1 MAALTR
7 VLIANRGEIAVR
19 IVQACRESGI
29 VAIVAVVPG
38 EEGAAADLADGSVD
52 VPSYLDAAALVD
64 AATRTDAD
72 AVHPGYGF
80 LAEDAGFAERVLAAD
95 LRWIGPPPGAM
106 RVLGDKVQAR
116 AVAQAAGVPVVP
128 GVIGQDG
135 EGPGGVGVAEEAAAL
150 GFPVLVK
157 AAAGGGGRGIR
168 RVDRRVD
175 LPAALRAAHDEA
187 VAGFGDGRVFV
198 ERRLA
203 GVHHVEIQVLMDEH
217 GTAVHLGERDCS
229 LQRRHQ
235 KIVEE
240 SPSLVVDATL
250 RAQLGEAAI
259 AVARRAGYV
268 GAGTA
273 EFLVDRKGGW
283 WFLEMNARLQVEHPV
298 TEVVTGVDIVR
309 AQLSI
314 AAGEPLAFGATD
326 LRGHAIEARVYA
338 EDPAR
343 GFLPTGGR
351 VALLDLPHRPGVRI
365 DTALRVGD
373 EVGLG
378 YDPLLAKVIA
388 WAEDRPRAL
397 ARLRSALA
405 DVRIVGVTTNLGFLL
420 DVLGQP
426 DVVGGGADTD
436 WVEERWQPEVP
447 ELPSG
452 VRASTDPR
460 DPWLA
465 FGAITDTPEGVT
477 VARGHAQYRGW
488 AYQLADE
495 TLEAPTFAPPGG
507 SLVAP
512 MPATVVRID
521 ASPGDHVTPG
531 QVLAMLE
538 AMKIQVQVVVPSEG
552 TVASVLVRAGD
563 VVARDQVLIELEQ
576 A

>member
-1 MAALTR
+1 MAELTR
-7 VLIANRGEIAVR
+7 LLIANRGEIAVR

-29 VAIVAVVPG
+29 AAIVAVVPG
-38 EEGAAADLADGSVD
+38 ETGAAAELADASVEIG
-52 VPSYLDAAALVD
+52 SYLDAGALVD
-64 AATRTDAD
+64 AAVGAAAD

-80 LAEDAGFAERVLAAD
+80 LAEDAGFAEQVISAG
-95 LRWIGPPPGAM
+95 LRWVGPPPGAM

-116 AVAQAAGVPVVP
+116 SVAEAVGVPVVP
-128 GVIGQDG
+128 GI
-135 EGPGGVGVAEEAAAL
+135 VGDAEAGDLAAAAGAL
-150 GFPVLVK
+150 GFPLLVK

-168 RVDRRVD
+168 RVDRPED
-175 LPAALRAAHDEA
+175 LPDALRAAHDEA
-187 VAGFGDGRVFV
+187 EAGFGDGRVFV

-203 GVHHVEIQVLMDEH
+203 DVHHVEMQVLVDEH
-217 GTAVHLGERDCS
+217 GRAVHLGERDCS

-240 SPSLVVDATL
+240 SPSTVVDEAL

-273 EFLVDRKGGW
+273 EFLVGPDGAW

-298 TEVVTGVDIVR
+298 TEAVTGVDIVR

-314 AAGEPLAFGATD
+314 AAGEPLSLGTTD

-343 GFLPTGGR
+343 GFLPTVGR
-351 VALLDLPHRPGVRI
+351 VARLDLPHRPGVRI
-365 DTALRVGD
+365 DTALRAGD

-397 ARLRSALA
+397 ARLRSALT
-405 DVRIVGVTTNLGFLL
+405 DVHVVGVTTNLGFLL
-420 DVLGQP
+420 DVLGRP
-426 DVVGGGADTD
+426 EVADGAADTD
-436 WVEERWQPEVP
+436 WVERTWHADVP
-447 ELPSG
+447 DLPIG
-452 VRASTDPR
+452 VTASTDPS
-460 DPWLA
+460 DPWLV
-465 FGAITDTPEGVT
+465 FGAGPSGADGVS
-477 VARGHAQYRGW
+477 VAGTHAQFRGW
-488 AYQLADE
+488 SYLLEDE
-495 TLEAPTFAPPGG
+495 ALDATMLAPPGG
-507 SLVAP
+507 SLTAP

-521 ASPGDHVTPG
+521 AAPGDRVTPG

-538 AMKIQVQVVVPSEG
+538 AMKIQVQVVAPTEG
-552 TVASVLVRAGD
+552 TVASVLVHQGD

>member
-1 MAALTR
+1 MAAFTR

-19 IVQACRESGI
+19 IVRACRESGI
-29 VAIVAVVPG
+29 VAIVAITPG
-38 EEGAAADLADGSVD
+38 ESGALAEVADGSVE

-64 AATRTDAD
+64 AAVRTDAD

-80 LAEDAGFAERVLAAD
+80 LAEDAGFAEQVIAAG
-95 LRWIGPPPGAM
+95 LVWVGPPPAAM

-116 AVAQAAGVPVVP
+116 SVAEAAGVPIVP
-128 GVIGQDG
+128 GVVGDVDG
-135 EGPGGVGVAEEAAAL
+135 GDLAEAAAAL

-168 RVDRRVD
+168 RVDLPGD

-187 VAGFGDGRVFV
+187 EAGFGDGRVFV

-203 GVHHVEIQVLMDEH
+203 DVHHVEIQVLMDER
-217 GTAVHLGERDCS
+217 GAAVQLGERDCS

-240 SPSLVVDATL
+240 SPSPVVDAAL
-250 RAQLGEAAI
+250 RARLGDAAI
-259 AVARRAGYV
+259 AIAERAGYV

-273 EFLVDRKGGW
+273 EFLVDREGGW

-298 TEVVTGVDIVR
+298 SEAVTGVDIVQ

-314 AAGEPLAFGATD
+314 AAGEPLSLGTTD
-326 LRGHAIEARVYA
+326 LRGHAFEARVYA

-351 VALLDLPHRPGVRI
+351 VMLLDLPHRPGVRI
-365 DTALRVGD
+365 DTALRVGG

-378 YDPLLAKVIA
+378 YDPLLAKIIA

-405 DVRIVGVTTNLGFLL
+405 EVHIVGVTTNLGFLL
-420 DVLGQP
+420 DVLGRP
-426 DVVGGGADTD
+426 EFADGAADTD
-436 WVEERWQPEVP
+436 WVEERWQADVP
-447 ELPSG
+447 DLPAG
-452 VRASTDPR
+452 VRAATDPR

-465 FGAITDTPEGVT
+465 FGAVADAPDEVT
-477 VARGHAQYRGW
+477 VAGTHAQFRGW
-488 AYQLADE
+488 AYLLADD
-495 TLEAPTFAPPGG
+495 TLEATTFAPPGG

-521 ASPGDHVTPG
+521 AAPGDHVTPG

-538 AMKIQVQVVVPSEG
+538 AMKIQVQVVAPTEG
-552 TVASVLVRAGD
+552 TVASVLVRPGD

>member
-1 MAALTR
+1 MAELTR
-7 VLIANRGEIAVR
+7 LLIANRGEIAVR
-19 IVQACRESGI
+19 IVHACRESGI

-38 EEGAAADLADGSVD
+38 EAGAAADLADDSVE
-52 VPSYLDAAALVD
+52 VSSYLDAAALVD
-64 AATRTDAD
+64 AAVRAQAD

-80 LAEDAGFAERVLAAD
+80 LAEDAGFAERVIAAG
-95 LRWIGPPPGAM
+95 LRWVGPPPAAM

-116 AVAQAAGVPVVP
+116 SVAEAAEVPVVP
-128 GVIGQDG
+128 GVVGDAEADG
-135 EGPGGVGVAEEAAAL
+135 FDEAAGAL
-150 GFPVLVK
+150 GFPLLVK

-168 RVDRRVD
+168 RVDRAEE
-175 LPAALRAAHDEA
+175 LPDALRAAHDEA
-187 VAGFGDGRVFV
+187 EAGFGDGRVFV

-203 GVHHVEIQVLMDEH
+203 DVHHVEIQVLVDEH
-217 GTAVHLGERDCS
+217 GNAMHLGERDCS

-240 SPSLVVDATL
+240 SPSPVVDAAL
-250 RAQLGEAAI
+250 RAELGAAAI
-259 AVARRAGYV
+259 SVARRAGYV

-273 EFLVDRKGGW
+273 EFLVAPAGGW

-298 TEVVTGVDIVR
+298 TEAVTGVDIVR

-314 AAGEPLAFGATD
+314 ATGAPLSLGTTD

-351 VALLDLPHRPGVRI
+351 VTRLDLPHRPGVRI

-397 ARLRSALA
+397 ARLRSSLA
-405 DVRIVGVTTNLGFLL
+405 DVHVVGVATNLGFLL
-420 DVLGQP
+420 DVLGRP
-426 DVVGGGADTD
+426 EVAAGIADTD
-436 WVEERWQPEVP
+436 WVERAWHADVP
-447 ELPSG
+447 DLPVG
-452 VRASTDPR
+452 VTASADPH
-460 DPWLA
+460 DPWLV
-465 FGAITDTPEGVT
+465 FGGEGPAPNDVT
-477 VARGHAQYRGW
+477 VAGTHAQFRGW
-488 AYQLADE
+488 AYLLADE
-495 TLEAPTFAPPGG
+495 ALDATALAPPGG
-507 SLVAP
+507 SLTAP

-521 ASPGDHVTPG
+521 AAPGDHVTPG

-538 AMKIQVQVVVPSEG
+538 AMKIQVQVVAPSEG
-552 TVASVLVRAGD
+552 TVASVLVRPGD
-563 VVARDQVLIELEQ
+563 VVARDQVLIEL
-576 A
+576 ARS

>member
-1 MAALTR
+1 MADITR
-7 VLIANRGEIAVR
+7 LLIANRGEIAVR

-29 VAIVAVVPG
+29 AAIVAVTPG
-38 EEGAAADLADGSVD
+38 EAGAAAELADDSVEVD
-52 VPSYLDAAALVD
+52 SYLDAAALVD
-64 AATRTDAD
+64 TAVRAGAD

-80 LAEDAGFAERVLAAD
+80 LAEDAAFAEGVIAAG
-95 LRWIGPPPGAM
+95 LRWVGPPPAAM
-106 RVLGDKVQAR
+106 RVLGDKIQAR
-116 AVAQAAGVPVVP
+116 SVAEAAGVPVVP
-128 GVIGQDG
+128 GVVGELDDG
-135 EGPGGVGVAEEAAAL
+135 GLAEAEEAL
-150 GFPVLVK
+150 GFPLLVK

-168 RVDRRVD
+168 RVDRPED
-175 LPAALRAAHDEA
+175 LRDALRAAHDEA
-187 VAGFGDGRVFV
+187 EAGFGDGRVFV
-198 ERRLA
+198 ERRLD
-203 GVHHVEIQVLMDEH
+203 GVHHVEIQVLVDEH
-217 GTAVHLGERDCS
+217 GNAMHLGERDCS

-240 SPSLVVDATL
+240 APSPVVDAAL
-250 RAQLGEAAI
+250 RAELGEAAI
-259 AVARRAGYV
+259 AVAQRAGYV

-273 EFLVDRKGGW
+273 EFLVGRDGGW

-298 TEVVTGVDIVR
+298 TEAVTGVDIVR

-314 AAGEPLAFGATD
+314 AAGRPLSLGTTD

-351 VALLDLPHRPGVRI
+351 VARLDLPHRPGVRI

-405 DVRIVGVTTNLGFLL
+405 DVHVVSVTTNLGFLL
-420 DVLGQP
+420 DVLGRP
-426 DVVGGGADTD
+426 EFVDGIADTD
-436 WVEERWQPEVP
+436 WVERTWRADVP
-447 ELPSG
+447 DLPAG
-452 VRASTDPR
+452 VTASADPH
-460 DPWLA
+460 DPWVV
-465 FGAITDTPEGVT
+465 FGAGSSGADDVT
-477 VARGHAQYRGW
+477 VAGIHAQFRGW
-488 AYQLADE
+488 AYLLADE
-495 TLEAPTFAPPGG
+495 ALDATTLAPPGG
-507 SLVAP
+507 SLTAP

-521 ASPGDHVTPG
+521 VAPGDHVTPG

-538 AMKIQVQVVVPSEG
+538 AMKIQVQVVAPSDG
-552 TVASVLVRAGD
+552 TVASVLVRPGD

>member
-1 MAALTR
+1 VAELTR
-7 VLIANRGEIAVR
+7 LLIANRGEIAVR

-29 VAIVAVVPG
+29 AAVVAVVPG
-38 EEGAAADLADGSVD
+38 EAGAAAELADGTVE
-52 VPSYLDAAALVD
+52 VTSYLDGAALVD
-64 AATRTDAD
+64 AAVRAEAD

-80 LAEDAGFAERVLAAD
+80 LAEDAGFAERVIAAG
-95 LRWIGPPPGAM
+95 LRWVGPPPAAM

-116 AVAQAAGVPVVP
+116 SVAEAAGVPVVP
-128 GVIGQDG
+128 GVVGDAEVDG
-135 EGPGGVGVAEEAAAL
+135 FAETAGAL
-150 GFPVLVK
+150 GFPLLVK

-168 RVDRRVD
+168 RVDRPED
-175 LPAALRAAHDEA
+175 LPEALRAAHDEA
-187 VAGFGDGRVFV
+187 EAGFGDGRVFV

-203 GVHHVEIQVLMDEH
+203 DVHHVEIQVLMDEH
-217 GTAVHLGERDCS
+217 GSAVHLGERDCS

-240 SPSLVVDATL
+240 SPSPVVDAAL
-250 RAQLGEAAI
+250 RADLGEAAI

-273 EFLVDRKGGW
+273 EFLVGTEGGW

-298 TEVVTGVDIVR
+298 TEAVAGVDIVR

-314 AAGEPLAFGATD
+314 AAGQPLSLGATD

-351 VALLDLPHRPGVRI
+351 VARLDLPHRPGVRI

-378 YDPLLAKVIA
+378 YDPMLAKVIA

-405 DVRIVGVTTNLGFLL
+405 DVHVVGVTTNLGFLL
-420 DVLGQP
+420 DVLGRP
-426 DVVGGGADTD
+426 EVADGAADTD
-436 WVEERWQPEVP
+436 WVERAWRADVP
-447 ELPSG
+447 DLPDG
-452 VRASTDPR
+452 VTASADPH
-460 DPWLA
+460 DPWLV
-465 FGAITDTPEGVT
+465 FGAGVSGSDDVT
-477 VARGHAQYRGW
+477 VAGAHAQFRGW
-488 AYQLADE
+488 AYRLADE
-495 TLEAPTFAPPGG
+495 TLDATTLAPPGG
-507 SLVAP
+507 SLTAP

-521 ASPGDHVTPG
+521 AAPGDHVTPG

-538 AMKIQVQVVVPSEG
+538 AMKIQVQVVAPSEG
-552 TVASVLVRAGD
+552 TVASVLVRPGD